1 MRRCYLDGS
10 SMNCGYDKH
19 PNTAKRNLQR
29 ERDRER
35 GEGEDLDL
43 LLWLALAAV
52 IGEPAAWR
60 RSGRRR
66 HGPGVGGGYAALRR
80 AWRRSEHAVEE
91 ESASRGRGGSRRWAC
106 GRRGGVSR
114 RWRSCRP

>member
-52 IGEPAAWR
+52 VGERAA
-60 RSGRRR
+60 
-66 HGPGVGGGYAALRR
+66 HVPV
-80 AWRRSEHAVEE
+80 VEE
-91 ESASRGRGGSRRWAC
+91 ERGCRTHRRWLTRGGTW
-106 GRRGGVSR
+106 G
-114 RWRSCRP
+114 